1 MDLQTFKNACLNE
14 NPDIVVQQYL
24 IEGFSYYF
32 EDRCPNNEEFNF
44 KKELAKSLNIHI
56 RDIAIVGSAKLGFSI
71 KPEKSNPSL
80 YLYKKFD
87 FNFLKNNEEKKSD
100 IDIAIIS
107 SSLFDEQLLELYKY
121 TNSYK
126 DLSGFK
132 NGSYASHSKSIV
144 KGWLRPDRI
153 PKNYNI
159 SNSID
164 EFRKTYHHQYDREIN
179 FGIYK
184 SWDYFESYHI
194 NNIKTLKVN
203 LEYNT

>member
-1 MDLQTFKNACLNE
+1 MNLQTFKDACLNK

-32 EDRCPNNEEFNF
+32 EKNHDDNEEFNF
-44 KKELAKSLNIHI
+44 KKELAESLNIHI

-71 KPEKSNPSL
+71 KPEKTNPGL
-80 YLYKKFD
+80 YLYKIFD
-87 FNFLKNNEEKKSD
+87 FDYIKNNEEEKSD

-107 SSLFDEQLLELYKY
+107 SSLFDKQLLELYKF
-121 TNSYK
+121 TRSYK
-126 DLSGFK
+126 DLNGFSG
-132 NGSYASHSKSIV
+132 NSYAPHSKSIV

-153 PKNYNI
+153 PKDYNI
-159 SNSID
+159 SNTID
-164 EFRKTYHHQYDREIN
+164 DFRKEYKNKYQRKIN